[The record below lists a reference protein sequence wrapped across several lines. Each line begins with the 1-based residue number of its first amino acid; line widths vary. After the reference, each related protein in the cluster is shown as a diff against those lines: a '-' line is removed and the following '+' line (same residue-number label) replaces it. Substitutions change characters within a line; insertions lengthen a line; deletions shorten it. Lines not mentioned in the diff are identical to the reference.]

1 MMATSG
7 LDCTVKIWDVRKL
20 KNMSPAKSQTKSVAT
35 FQSSKSINSAFF
47 SPSGKYLLA
56 TTMSD
61 KLEILSE
68 AHQKSGVIKS
78 PIKSIR
84 HDNRTGRWLTT
95 FNAQWHPGTAED
107 LFVVGSM
114 QHPRT
119 IEVFN
124 AHSGKVARG
133 IQGEALTSVMSRC
146 CFHPREDRLIVLG
159 GNSSGRL
166 AIAR

>member
-1 MMATSG
+1 MATCG
-7 LDCTVKIWDVRKL
+7 LDCTVKLWDVRKL
-20 KNMSPAKSQTKSVAT
+20 KSKSPTKSSSNAVAT
-35 FQSSKSINSAFF
+35 FHSPKSINSAFF

-61 KLEILSE
+61 KLEIISD
-68 AHQKSGVIKS
+68 AHKTSGRIIQS
-78 PIKSIR
+78 PTHSIC

-95 FNAQWHPGTAED
+95 FNAKWHPGNRED

-114 QHPRT
+114 QQPRT

-124 AHSGKVARG
+124 ADKGKIVKAIR
-133 IQGEALTSVMSRC
+133 GEALTSVMSRC
-146 CFHPREDRLIVLG
+146 CFHPREDKLIVLG

-166 AIAR
+166 AVAR

>member
-1 MMATSG
+1 MATCG
-7 LDCTVKIWDVRKL
+7 LDCTVKIWDIRNL
-20 KNMSPAKSQTKSVAT
+20 KSKSPKKSSIKSVAT

-47 SPSGKYLLA
+47 SPSGKHLLA

-61 KLEILSE
+61 KLEILSQ
-68 AHQKSGVIKS
+68 AHQKSGRIKS
-78 PIKSIR
+78 PTKSIR

-95 FNAQWHPGTAED
+95 FNAQWHPGNTED

-114 QHPRT
+114 QQPRT

-124 AHSGKVARG
+124 AESGMIAKA
-133 IQGEALTSVMSRC
+133 IKGEALTSVMSRC
-146 CFHPREDRLIVLG
+146 CFHPREDKLIVLG